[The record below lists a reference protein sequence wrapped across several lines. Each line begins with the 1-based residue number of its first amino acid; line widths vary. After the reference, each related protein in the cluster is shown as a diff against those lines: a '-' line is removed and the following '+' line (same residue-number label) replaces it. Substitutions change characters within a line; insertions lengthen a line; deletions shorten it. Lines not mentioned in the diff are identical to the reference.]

1 MSNEIPPP
9 GAEGTRGIYTGAEP
23 NPVIEFLKKPR
34 ILLLILAAWSVLSV
48 LAETFTSNGLFLENH
63 NPGEFEMDGALGG
76 LALAWQGIPLAVL
89 YVYCFRDPQRFH
101 GIYWLALVHMGSICA
116 SQLYHWLVTDDY
128 TFESIAV
135 PLGVSGA
142 IGALVFA
149 HLFTRKEP
157 EAELVRSNN

>member
-1 MSNEIPPP
+1 MSDDIPAP

-23 NPVIEFLKKPR
+23 NPILDFLRKPR
-34 ILLLILAAWSVLSV
+34 IMLLILAVWSAISV

-63 NPGEFEMDGALGG
+63 NRGEFEFDGALGG
-76 LALAWQGIPLAVL
+76 LALGWEGIPLAVL
-89 YVYCFRDPQRFH
+89 YVYCFRDPKRFH

-128 TFESIAV
+128 TFESIV
-135 PLGVSGA
+135 IPLGVSAGIA
-142 IGALVFA
+142 ALVFA

-157 EAELVRSNN
+157 ETEIVRRND